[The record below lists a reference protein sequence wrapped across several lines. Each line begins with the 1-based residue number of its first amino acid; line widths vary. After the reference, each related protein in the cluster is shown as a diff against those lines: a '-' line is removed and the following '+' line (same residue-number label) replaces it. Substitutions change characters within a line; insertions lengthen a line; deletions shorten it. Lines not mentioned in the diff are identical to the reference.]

1 MWERKLIVKFRIS
14 LVHLSPEMQHGEKTR
29 LSLLFLGHL
38 LALLLRLDNLVGRCS
53 RHVSSILSETIAC
66 YDCSSYPNKRIPLIL
81 MLALSV
87 LL

>member
-1 MWERKLIVKFRIS
+1 M
-14 LVHLSPEMQHGEKTR
+14 HLAPEMQHGEKTL
-29 LSLLFLGHL
+29 LSLLLLGHR

-66 YDCSSYPNKRIPLIL
+66 YDLGSDLTTTYIQYSSYPNKRTPFIL